1 MSIQLP
7 PLRDRKEDIYLL
19 FLKFAS
25 DFADEY
31 KTPPIQLNEEAKKI
45 LQNYSWPGN
54 IRQLKNFVAQLSVI
68 EKERTISSHAI
79 EAILPKTKHNSPILF
94 EDKGKADLSE
104 REILYKVL
112 FDMKKDLNEL
122 KKITFDLIKRNNN
135 EEILSTIDSEIFSET
150 TSPNLVISKEQTTNT
165 IEIEESLSLFEQE
178 KKLIEKSLIKHKGKR
193 KNAAKELGISERTLY
208 RKIKDY
214 KL

>member
-1 MSIQLP
+1 M
-7 PLRDRKEDIYLL
+7 
-19 FLKFAS
+19 
-25 DFADEY
+25 
-31 KTPPIQLNEEAKKI
+31 
-45 LQNYSWPGN
+45 
-54 IRQLKNFVAQLSVI
+54 SVI
-68 EKERTISSHAI
+68 EKERIINIHAI
-79 EAILPKTKHNSPILF
+79 EAILPKIKHNSPILF
-94 EDKGKADLSE
+94 EDKSKADLSE

-150 TSPNLVISKEQTTNT
+150 TSSNLVISKEQTTNT

-193 KNAAKELGISERTLY
+193 KNVAKELGISERTLY